1 MQRLPPG
8 LYDIAK
14 RLRTRFKCDGRRKLY
29 DRPTADGPLSRY
41 YKSFRFSASSER
53 QPRRRS
59 FPPKSLL
66 PIANRTRRPLL
77 PPVKFPI
84 AKRLRHKH
92 SRFFFSCI
100 SLFSSV
106 FPLSFLF
113 YLFIYFFFL
122 FVSREKAKF
131 QTLFSFHIATIAN
144 PTEISILLCV
154 ADSETQPLWYFLRA
168 SVNVARVQWRVHG
181 SREQLFRVCWKS
193 DRNLRPAT
201 RVTVTSRMY
210 SVISCL
216 VNSCLDVAVLH
227 ASYLV
232 ASLNVTSES
241 VSCWLGD

>member
-1 MQRLPPG
+1 MVSDYVAAIQLSWPCSNFNARNARAREHLPREPLPIVQRLPPG

-92 SRFFFSCI
+92 SRFFFFCI

-113 YLFIYFFFL
+113 YLFIYFFFFL
-122 FVSREKAKF
+122 FREKKPSSKRYF
-131 QTLFSFHIATIAN
+131 PF
-144 PTEISILLCV
+144 ILP
-154 ADSETQPLWYFLRA
+154 Q
-168 SVNVARVQWRVHG
+168 
-181 SREQLFRVCWKS
+181 
-193 DRNLRPAT
+193 
-201 RVTVTSRMY
+201 
-210 SVISCL
+210 
-216 VNSCLDVAVLH
+216 
-227 ASYLV
+227 
-232 ASLNVTSES
+232 
-241 VSCWLGD
+241 

>member
-41 YKSFRFSASSER
+41 YKSFRFSASSKR
-53 QPRRRS
+53 QPRRNALSHR
-59 FPPKSLL
+59 
-66 PIANRTRRPLL
+66 NRYSRMRRPLL
-77 PPVKFPI
+77 PCEKRIFHREGTAPLPI
-84 AKRLRHKH
+84 FHLLY
-92 SRFFFSCI
+92 F
-100 SLFSSV
+100 LFSSV
-106 FPLSFLF
+106 SPFSFSVF
-113 YLFIYFFFL
+113 FFSFFL

-131 QTLFSFHIATIAN
+131 QTLFSFHIARIAN
-144 PTEISILLCV
+144 STEISILLCV

-168 SVNVARVQWRVHG
+168 SVNVARVQRRAHG

-241 VSCWLGD
+241 ASCWLGD